1 MSTKT
6 ETRIKTRECLTNSNQ
21 DINSENN
28 QKSTSTKYYPTESK
42 KSESS
47 SIESIQDIHNNNKE
61 FVKSG
66 DQKTVPTDLE
76 KGLKM
81 AKMHVEVN
89 DDKCE
94 KTSEVTKSLSPTIN
108 SRSSS
113 PPSTQFFSP
122 FNTIFDKD
130 IPKPLG
136 LRIQAIQGTP
146 SPLTPIPSFP
156 HQAQPFPLFPWFY
169 NHHYQPSTPTSN
181 DRNINNT
188 IQPYSKFTTIDTTE
202 NNSRIGSRYPP
213 PPVCPILPPNIMNL
227 NLPPPGGIEL
237 RNVFP
242 PGIPLGR
249 GHELMRRLCAMNPQF
264 ASSVLEDY
272 IRPQVRDGDIVL
284 EIECGPNAA
293 LLYLSRLCQGSK
305 GPCIW
310 FQDAWL
316 TPNEFQYISGR
327 ETAKD
332 WKRSIRHCGKSMKL
346 LLTKGIL
353 TTHPPI
359 CDCDGCRISSPVVS
373 S

>member
-1 MSTKT
+1 M
-6 ETRIKTRECLTNSNQ
+6 KTRGSVIDTNSN
-21 DINSENN
+21 
-28 QKSTSTKYYPTESK
+28 
-42 KSESS
+42 SESEGDQPTHLQDTIS
-47 SIESIQDIHNNNKE
+47 SKRKIAELKSWESIQDIHNNNKNNPKLE
-61 FVKSG
+61 EKVP
-66 DQKTVPTDLE
+66 KTSSN
-76 KGLKM
+76 GMKM
-81 AKMHVEVN
+81 ANLHAEL

-94 KTSEVTKSLSPTIN
+94 KTSNIPQKPSP
-108 SRSSS
+108 SRHSETSS
-113 PPSTQFFSP
+113 PPIVSFHGQSNSITAG
-122 FNTIFDKD
+122 T

-136 LRIQAIQGTP
+136 LRIPNLPGTSSSMPHIPLFHPQRPAFFPWLYNQHTPPP
-146 SPLTPIPSFP
+146 SPLMGERSYGSTNQPISSSTNLPNGDMTNIVNPSRF
-156 HQAQPFPLFPWFY
+156 
-169 NHHYQPSTPTSN
+169 
-181 DRNINNT
+181 
-188 IQPYSKFTTIDTTE
+188 
-202 NNSRIGSRYPP
+202 
-213 PPVCPILPPNIMNL
+213 
-227 NLPPPGGIEL
+227 LPPPFPPMIPPTLMNMSMPTPTGVDL
-237 RNVFP
+237 SNVFP
-242 PGIPLGR
+242 PGMPLGR

-310 FQDAWL
+310 FQDSWL

-373 S
+373 